1 MYFNDNIKSKLDV
14 ALNILATIGCI
25 MVIFFIFKDTVTDG
39 NDIKRYNK
47 TKDSL
52 EGVIQKYK
60 DDYKLLEIRAE
71 YLDSIIKVKSDNVRI
86 IKERFYIYRDRE
98 IKNPSEAISFV
109 KKFIQE

>member
-1 MYFNDNIKSKLDV
+1 MYLNDNIKSKLDI
-14 ALNILATIGCI
+14 ALNILATIGGI
-25 MVIFFIFKDTVTDG
+25 MVIFFIFKETKIEGDNIRQYT
-39 NDIKRYNK
+39 K

-52 EGVIQKYK
+52 EALIKKYK
-60 DDYKLLEIRAE
+60 DDYKILERRAE

-98 IKNPSEAISFV
+98 IKNPSEATSFV